1 MNSFLSTMK
10 TKSLLITF
18 YHSLLL
24 ALLTV
29 SVSAAPEAEQA
40 DRKADLCTVQQ
51 GQRFIDEGRYRD
63 AIREFTCVIEAQP
76 TEVEGYRGRMEA
88 ELLLGQYSE
97 AFREYARIVAFVLPV
112 QPDAESTMLA
122 SYANRLAS
130 APGDVPALTGASFT
144 RWCLF
149 DYPGTIHVINRL
161 LELRPNDVYGNL
173 FRGSSRVLQGASR
186 ADGAMDLER
195 AIALAPRSPDVRYI
209 VADAYT
215 YGSEPDLGR
224 AFAEATRALEWG
236 LDTPRIHAIIAAGYN
251 ASGDLLAAAT
261 HINRHIEL
269 VTTELLPKAPL
280 APGNSFTLDLVAGRT
295 YEIPIQAIVGD
306 TISIATS
313 SKDYWDT
320 ILVLFA
326 PDGSPVLGSDD
337 SNAYFA
343 AFDWVA
349 EKAGTY
355 RLRVTF
361 FESVNTGELLVKRN

>member
-40 DRKADLCTVQQ
+40 DRKADLYTVQQ

-280 APGNSFTLDLVAGRT
+280 APGTRSRWTWWRGGLMRSPSRRLLETRSRSRPAAKITGTPSSCCSLPTVRQSSAVTTPMPISPHSIGLPRKRGRT
-295 YEIPIQAIVGD
+295 GCGLP
-306 TISIATS
+306 S
-313 SKDYWDT
+313 SRALTPASFW
-320 ILVLFA
+320 
-326 PDGSPVLGSDD
+326 
-337 SNAYFA
+337 
-343 AFDWVA
+343 
-349 EKAGTY
+349 
-355 RLRVTF
+355 
-361 FESVNTGELLVKRN
+361 